1 LVSNIEEQTL
11 DILPL
16 LDPLSS
22 QSTSSRLTTQCIE
35 YSVGVMAYN
44 EEANIGRTLDAIL
57 NQVHSKTALTEIIVV
72 ASGCTD
78 STVAV
83 VEAMMA
89 SEPRIQLL
97 VQPRREGKASAIN
110 LFLQHARSAI
120 LVMVGADIIPER
132 DTLEQLCT
140 HFLDASVGMVGAHP
154 IPVNDQETFVG
165 HAVHLLWLLHDRMA
179 RRSPKLGEV
188 VAFRNTVESIPT
200 DTAVDEISIQAAIS
214 AQNLSL
220 VYEPEALVYNKGP
233 MTVHDFLKQRRRIH
247 AGHLKIREQDR
258 YEAPTMSVL
267 PILRELFTSTLY
279 TASSP
284 KQLVWTL
291 GTVGLE
297 GIARLQG
304 HYDVMQK
311 RSHHVWRAVAST
323 KTLEDAER
331 KLRRISKTQSVIVF
345 HIQREGGKLLDIQ
358 VERGIHTLLQ
368 KMLPTLRKY
377 MRRDDL
383 LSIHGMHTL
392 VVVLNT
398 EHGGADFVAQR
409 LQSLLKTRI
418 RASDQQ
424 SIPLQVRYH
433 AVSFGQTTE
442 PETNYN

>member
-1 LVSNIEEQTL
+1 
-11 DILPL
+11 
-16 LDPLSS
+16 
-22 QSTSSRLTTQCIE
+22 
-35 YSVGVMAYN
+35 MAYN

-57 NQVHSKTALTEIIVV
+57 NQAHSRTALTEIIVV

-78 STVAV
+78 HTVAV
-83 VEAMMA
+83 VEALMA

-97 VQPRREGKASAIN
+97 VQQRREGKASAIN
-110 LFLQHARSAI
+110 LFLKHARSSV

-140 HFLDASVGMVGAHP
+140 HFLDDSVGMVGAHP

-214 AQNLSL
+214 AQKLSL

-233 MTVHDFLKQRRRIH
+233 MTIHDFLKQRRRIH
-247 AGHLKIREQDR
+247 AGHLKIREQER
-258 YEAPTMSVL
+258 YEAPTMNVL
-267 PILRELFTSTLY
+267 PILRELFTSTPY
-279 TASSP
+279 VANSP
-284 KQLVWTL
+284 RQLIWTL
-291 GTVGLE
+291 GTIGLE
-297 GIARLQG
+297 GLARLQG
-304 HYDVMQK
+304 QYDVMRK
-311 RSHHVWRAVAST
+311 RSHHVWQAVAST
-323 KTLEDAER
+323 KMLEDAER

-358 VERGIHTLLQ
+358 VERGIHALLQ
-368 KMLPTLRKY
+368 KTLPTLRKF

-392 VVVLNT
+392 VAVLNS
-398 EHGGADFVAQR
+398 EQGGAEFVAQR
-409 LQSLLKTRI
+409 LQSLLETSI
-418 RASDQQ
+418 STSGQQ
-424 SIPLQVRYH
+424 RVPLQVRYH

-442 PETNYN
+442 PAQ

>member
-1 LVSNIEEQTL
+1 MVSNIEEQRL
-11 DILPL
+11 EILPL
-16 LDPLSS
+16 PEPLSS
-22 QSTSSRLTTQCIE
+22 QYASSLLPTQCIE

-57 NQVHSKTALTEIIVV
+57 NQTHSRTALTEIIVV

-78 STVAV
+78 NTVAV

-110 LFLQHARSAI
+110 LFLQHAGSAI
-120 LVMVGADIIPER
+120 LVMVGADIIPEH

-214 AQNLSL
+214 AQHLSL

-233 MTVHDFLKQRRRIH
+233 MTIHDFLKQRRRIH
-247 AGHLKIREQDR
+247 AGHLKIREQER

-267 PILRELFTSTLY
+267 PILRELLTSTPY
-279 TASSP
+279 TVGSP
-284 KQLVWTL
+284 KQLIWTL
-291 GTVGLE
+291 GTIGLE
-297 GIARLQG
+297 GLARVQG
-304 HYDVMQK
+304 HYDVMRK
-311 RSHHVWRAVAST
+311 RSHQVWQAVAST
-323 KTLEDAER
+323 KMLEDAER

-345 HIQREGGKLLDIQ
+345 QIQREGGRILDIP
-358 VERGIHTLLQ
+358 VERNIHALLQ
-368 KMLPTLRKY
+368 KMLPALRKY

-383 LSIHGMHTL
+383 LSVHGMHTL
-392 VVVLNT
+392 VAVLNS
-398 EHGGADFVAQR
+398 EQGGAEFVAQR
-409 LQSLLKTRI
+409 LQSLLETRI
-418 RASDQQ
+418 RDSGQQ
-424 SIPLQVRYH
+424 SLQVRYH

-442 PETNYN
+442 PIQ

>member
-1 LVSNIEEQTL
+1 MVSNIEEHL
-11 DILPL
+11 LEIVPLP
-16 LDPLSS
+16 DPLAS
-22 QSTSSRLTTQCIE
+22 QYISSRLTTQCIE

-57 NQVHSKTALTEIIVV
+57 NQTHAKTALAEIIVV

-78 STVAV
+78 NTVAV
-83 VEAMMA
+83 VESMMA

-110 LFLQHARSAI
+110 LFLQQARSSV

-140 HFLDASVGMVGAHP
+140 HFLDANVGMVGAHP

-179 RRSPKLGEV
+179 RRNPKLGEV
-188 VAFRNTVESIPT
+188 VAFRNIVESIPT

-233 MTVHDFLKQRRRIH
+233 MTIRDFLKQRRRIH
-247 AGHLKIREQDR
+247 AGHLKIREQER
-258 YEAPTMSVL
+258 YEASTMSVL
-267 PILRELFTSTLY
+267 PILRELFTSTPHI
-279 TASSP
+279 ASNP
-284 KQLVWTL
+284 KQLMWTL
-291 GTVGLE
+291 GTIGLE
-297 GIARLQG
+297 GLARVQG
-304 HYDVMQK
+304 HYDMMRK
-311 RSHHVWRAVAST
+311 RSHHVWQAVAST

-345 HIQREGGKLLDIQ
+345 HVQREGGKLLDIQ
-358 VERGIHTLLQ
+358 VERTIHTLLQ
-368 KMLPTLRKY
+368 KMLPSLRKF

-392 VVVLNT
+392 VAVLNS
-398 EHGGADFVAQR
+398 ERGGAEFVAQR
-409 LQSLLKTRI
+409 LQSLLETHI
-418 RASDQQ
+418 RTSSQRQ
-424 SIPLQVRYH
+424 LNLQVRYH

-442 PETNYN
+442 IGQ

>member
-1 LVSNIEEQTL
+1 MVSNIEEH
-11 DILPL
+11 IIEIVPLP
-16 LDPLSS
+16 DPLAGQYASS
-22 QSTSSRLTTQCIE
+22 LLTTQCIE

-57 NQVHSKTALTEIIVV
+57 NQTHSKTALTEIIVV

-78 STVAV
+78 NTVAV
-83 VEAMMA
+83 VEALMA

-110 LFLQHARSAI
+110 LFLQHARSSV

-132 DTLEQLCT
+132 DTLEQLCS

-214 AQNLSL
+214 AQKLSL
-220 VYEPEALVYNKGP
+220 VYEPEAIVYNKGP
-233 MTVHDFLKQRRRIH
+233 MTVNDFLKQRRRIH
-247 AGHLKIREQDR
+247 AGHLKIREQEH
-258 YEAPTMSVL
+258 YAAPTMSVL
-267 PILRELFTSTLY
+267 PIVRELFTSTPY
-279 TASSP
+279 AANSP
-284 KQLVWTL
+284 KQFVWTL
-291 GTVGLE
+291 GTIGLE
-297 GIARLQG
+297 GLARLQG
-304 HYDVMQK
+304 HYDVMRK
-311 RSHHVWRAVAST
+311 RSHTIWQAVAST

-345 HIQREGGKLLDIQ
+345 HIEREGGKLLDTQI
-358 VERGIHTLLQ
+358 ERDIHALLQ
-368 KMLPTLRKY
+368 KMVPTLRKFL
-377 MRRDDL
+377 RRDDL

-392 VVVLNT
+392 VAVLNT
-398 EHGGADFVAQR
+398 EQGGAEFVAQR
-409 LQSLLKTRI
+409 LQSLMETHI
-418 RASDQQ
+418 RDSGQQ
-424 SIPLQVRYH
+424 QVPLQVRYH
-433 AVSFGQTTE
+433 AVSFGQITE
-442 PETNYN
+442 PGQ

>member
-1 LVSNIEEQTL
+1 MVSNIEEHIIEIVPQ
-11 DILPL
+11 P
-16 LDPLSS
+16 DPLSS
-22 QSTSSRLTTQCIE
+22 QYASSLLKTQCVE

-57 NQVHSKTALTEIIVV
+57 NQTHSKTALTEIIVV

-78 STVAV
+78 NTVAV
-83 VEAMMA
+83 VEALMA

-110 LFLQHARSAI
+110 LFLQHARSSV

-140 HFLDASVGMVGAHP
+140 HFLDANVGMVGAHP

-188 VAFRNTVESIPT
+188 VAFRNTIESIPT

-214 AQNLSL
+214 AQKLSL
-220 VYEPEALVYNKGP
+220 VYEPEAIVYNKGP
-233 MTVHDFLKQRRRIH
+233 MTVNDFLKQRRRIH
-247 AGHLKIREQDR
+247 AGHLKIREQEQ
-258 YEAPTMSVL
+258 YAAPTMSVL
-267 PILRELFTSTLY
+267 PIVRELFTSTPY
-279 TASSP
+279 AANSP

-291 GTVGLE
+291 GTIGLE
-297 GIARLQG
+297 GLARLQG
-304 HYDVMQK
+304 HYDVMRK
-311 RSHHVWRAVAST
+311 RSHTVWQAVAST
-323 KTLEDAER
+323 KILEDAER

-345 HIQREGGKLLDIQ
+345 HVEREGGKLLDTQ
-358 VERGIHTLLQ
+358 VERDIHTLLQ
-368 KMLPTLRKY
+368 KMVPTLRKFL
-377 MRRDDL
+377 RRDDL

-392 VVVLNT
+392 VAVLNT
-398 EHGGADFVAQR
+398 EQGGAEFVAQR
-409 LQSLLKTRI
+409 LQSLMETHI
-418 RASDQQ
+418 RDSGQQ
-424 SIPLQVRYH
+424 QVPLQVRYH

-442 PETNYN
+442 AA